1 MELKATTGEAAC
13 EIMVDDTFIPVPERK
28 NIANEYLRFTD
39 YVQGAF
45 VDDFWWK

>member
-1 MELKATTGEAAC
+1 M
-13 EIMVDDTFIPVPERK
+13 MVFKDWK